1 MEVTF
6 FTYLGV
12 FTAAYLF
19 AFPVMD
25 FVDWG
30 KKPWRK
36 RR

>member
-1 MEVTF
+1 MTATI
-6 FTYLGV
+6 FTVIGV
-12 FTAAYLF
+12 AFVAYQFVYPIL
-19 AFPVMD
+19 D